1 MKSSREPFETAS
13 ARQVGE
19 NIMKNMIVPILA
31 AVLFAG
37 ASTAFAADASGKIKS
52 IDTTKDLVTLDNGSS
67 YVAPSTVK
75 LSSFKV
81 GEKVD
86 ITYTTNNGK
95 MQIDTMK
102 AAS

>member
-1 MKSSREPFETAS
+1 
-13 ARQVGE
+13 
-19 NIMKNMIVPILA
+19 MKNVIVP
-31 AVLFAG
+31 VLVIMFAG
-37 ASTAFAADASGKIKS
+37 ASTAYAADATGKIKS
-52 IDTTKDLVTLDNGSS
+52 IDTAKDMVTLDNGSS

-75 LSSFKV
+75 LTNFKV

-86 ITYTTNNGK
+86 VTYTKNNGK